1 MNSDY
6 GRRVT
11 CSLGI
16 WEPSKSEA
24 PPTSPNPHP
33 TKGPPPQY
41 WRVAV
46 ASGLR
51 QGSVQLNCPVVCSSP
66 HLQPFRDTAQSSLC
80 VCLTTPWISGL
91 RSNLFN
97 SHHFFSFYMWFL
109 WGLVH
114 SSVWF
119 SWWLAAKNFPREQV
133 DFSLIQAQGESSSE
147 ELAQMWMDFSRQL
160 VAEQSLEGYKDH
172 CSCTVYHQS
181 FESNWMHSLDKQKN
195 IWTST

>member
-1 MNSDY
+1 MEEESHVHLEY
-6 GRRVT
+6 ESSQ
-11 CSLGI
+11 SLKLL
-16 WEPSKSEA
+16 PP
-24 PPTSPNPHP
+24 PPTPIPP
-33 TKGPPPQY
+33 KALPPPPY

-46 ASGLR
+46 ASCLR

-66 HLQPFRDTAQSSLC
+66 HLQLFRDTAQSSLC
-80 VCLTTPWISGL
+80 VCLTTPWISRL

-119 SWWLAAKNFPREQV
+119 SWWLGAKNFPGEQV

-172 CSCTVYHQS
+172 CSCTVYHQN

-195 IWTST
+195 IRTST